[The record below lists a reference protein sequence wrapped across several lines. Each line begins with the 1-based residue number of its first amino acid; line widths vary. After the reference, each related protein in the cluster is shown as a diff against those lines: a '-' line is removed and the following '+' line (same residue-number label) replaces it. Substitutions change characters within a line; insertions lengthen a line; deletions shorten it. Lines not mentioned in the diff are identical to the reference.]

1 MTDMR
6 TNLSTTLLVGD
17 ETIIVSVVT
26 DPDTHIL
33 PVMLIWT
40 ADGINTTEEFYADV
54 STALARIAAL
64 VMCCEADWDTTLVDN
79 PTDFTRRA
87 HEFLTNSI
95 ED

>member
-26 DPDTHIL
+26 DPGTHIL
-33 PVMLIWT
+33 PVVLTWV

-54 STALARIAAL
+54 PTALARIAAL
-64 VMCCEADWDTTLVDN
+64 VMCCEADWDATLVDN
-79 PTDFTRRA
+79 PIDFTRRA